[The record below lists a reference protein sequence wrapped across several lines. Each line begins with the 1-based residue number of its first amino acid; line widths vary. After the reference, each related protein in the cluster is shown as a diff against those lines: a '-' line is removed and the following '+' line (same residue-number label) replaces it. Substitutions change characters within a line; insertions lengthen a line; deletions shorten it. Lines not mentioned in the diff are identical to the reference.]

1 MTTVITG
8 RLGKDASEFQAGES
22 IGFGIRL
29 GVKYKDRKDGQDKWT
44 NYQAAIFAKSDS
56 QIDFYRSVLL
66 EGCIV
71 SVSAEKEAIG
81 IFNGENGVSYYI
93 DMLNASLVYANN
105 PNNNQAPQQTQN
117 QANRQPQQS
126 NYGNQPAPS
135 QQQRQ
140 PQQQQY
146 AHPLT
151 PQDRSAQQPQRPNQ
165 QNYSNQAPN
174 RSAPAPQGDSFDDD

>member
-8 RLGKDASEFQAGES
+8 RLGKDASEFQVGES

-105 PNNNQAPQQTQN
+105 PNNNQAPQQPQS
-117 QANRQPQQS
+117 RPQQS
-126 NYGNQPAPS
+126 NYGNQPT
-135 QQQRQ
+135 QNQQ
-140 PQQQQY
+140 PQY
-146 AHPLT
+146 VHPLA
-151 PQDRSAQQPQRPNQ
+151 PQDRSAQQPQRPAQ
-165 QNYSNQAPN
+165 QQRP
-174 RSAPAPQGDSFDDD
+174 PAHQPQDQFDEDIPYWSKQLAR